1 MWLDLYGGFEKKK
14 RKEKVVWSN
23 ELKDIWIEG
32 IGLKKRLYAID
43 PWVDWLKYI
52 FERTRLWS
60 CPVYWPNWT

>member
-32 IGLKKRLYAID
+32 IGLKKKVVCNRSLG
-43 PWVDWLKYI
+43 WLIKIY
-52 FERTRLWS
+52 FWMD
-60 CPVYWPNWT
+60 